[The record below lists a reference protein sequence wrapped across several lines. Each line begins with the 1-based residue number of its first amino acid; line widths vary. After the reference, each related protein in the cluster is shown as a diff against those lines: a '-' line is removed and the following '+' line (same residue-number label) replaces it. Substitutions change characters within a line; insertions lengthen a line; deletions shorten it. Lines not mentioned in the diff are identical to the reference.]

1 MIVSAS
7 VLLPEPFGPMIACTS
22 PLFTARSIPFRI
34 GLPSTVTWRS
44 LISRSGTSAL
54 LHRGLRREAAR
65 RRRLHEVRE
74 AHAVQRRRDV
84 LLDREPHV
92 VRRAARLQDAV
103 HNGLALG
110 RADLRL
116 DRTLERAH
124 DVARGD
130 RLRLASE
137 GVAAAGAA
145 LPIHQTGLAQA
156 RHELLEICLWQLLAG
171 RDRVEAHGALS
182 PVTREI
188 DHETHAVL
196 AARGNVESSLGSNS
210 EHFTRYSSPVRIG
223 PLDAAHLF
231 ACRRGQHESREA
243 RGRPPRACAAR
254 AWLLGGGRRCADWG
268 AGAARWGRG
277 NATGSHGARP
287 CCARLDRC

>member
-116 DRTLERAH
+116 GRTPRPPPDVPPADRPPAP
-124 DVARGD
+124 
-130 RLRLASE
+130 SQ
-137 GVAAAGAA
+137 GVA
-145 LPIHQTGLAQA
+145 
-156 RHELLEICLWQLLAG
+156 
-171 RDRVEAHGALS
+171 
-182 PVTREI
+182 
-188 DHETHAVL
+188 
-196 AARGNVESSLGSNS
+196 
-210 EHFTRYSSPVRIG
+210 
-223 PLDAAHLF
+223 
-231 ACRRGQHESREA
+231 
-243 RGRPPRACAAR
+243 PP
-254 AWLLGGGRRCADWG
+254 
-268 AGAARWGRG
+268 
-277 NATGSHGARP
+277 
-287 CCARLDRC
+287 